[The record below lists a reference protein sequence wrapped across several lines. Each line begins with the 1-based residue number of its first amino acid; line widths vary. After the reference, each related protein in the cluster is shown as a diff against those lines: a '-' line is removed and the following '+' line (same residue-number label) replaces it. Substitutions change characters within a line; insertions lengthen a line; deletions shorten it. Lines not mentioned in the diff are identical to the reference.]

1 MRRTR
6 TGQQLIE
13 QISELVVLPGA
24 IGIWWL
30 GQASL
35 VLKVEDQVIFV
46 DPYLSDSPRRMMP
59 SPISAELVTNAD
71 LVLLTHGHGDHLD
84 AEALPVLAAASPRAP
99 IVAPAPIVERV
110 KTVIADGERIV
121 AASVDER
128 LTFSGIE
135 IIPVPAKHEE
145 FDEDPGLGFPYLGY
159 VLIANGLTIYLAGDT
174 IPYDGLIETLLPFHV
189 DLAFLPINGRDY
201 FRTRQG
207 VLGNMDGREAA
218 ELSAAL
224 DIDTVVPVHYGMF
237 ANNTVPPGDFVTY
250 LAANHP
256 HVHAHILGQS
266 RLFVYQRGDSSGGMG
281 CAS

>member
-1 MRRTR
+1 MGRISS
-6 TGQQLIE
+6 GEQLIR
-13 QISELVVLPGA
+13 QISELTVPSGA
-24 IGIWWL
+24 TGIWWL

-46 DPYLSDSPRRMMP
+46 DPYLTDSSRRMMT
-59 SPISAELVTNAD
+59 SPVSAELITNAD

-84 AEALPVLAAASPRAP
+84 TEALPVLVAASPYAP
-99 IVAPAPIVERV
+99 IVVPGPIVERV
-110 KTVIADGERIV
+110 KTVVADGERVV
-121 AASVDER
+121 AALAGER

-145 FDEDPGLGFPYLGY
+145 FDEEPGLGFPYLGY
-159 VLIANGLTIYLAGDT
+159 VLIANRLTIYLAGDT
-174 IPYDGLIETLLPFHV
+174 IPYDGLIETLLPFRI

-218 ELSAAL
+218 ELAAAL

-237 ANNTVPPGDFVTY
+237 ANNTAPPGDFVTY

-256 HVHAHILGQS
+256 HFHAHILGQS